1 MTVSLYYHTIFIIV
15 VLYCL
20 FGNVRKKS
28 VNLFAIPLTLLV
40 TFLIAF
46 FPVPWNT
53 GGDRELYALAIEYNR
68 MFGIGALSQDKLFG
82 IYNNLMAGIVNYQG
96 WFIITALIYS
106 FNHYLFARKVVPN
119 YTFLLLLMF
128 FSSLMFYGYGTNTIR
143 AGFAASFILLAIANY
158 NSIWKMGLYM
168 LLGVGCHMS
177 MAIPS
182 IALIITRFLDK
193 PRLYYALWF
202 ISIILS
208 AVMGSYFEVL
218 FASIGGGSRV
228 SYLAVSAS
236 ETTYKVG
243 FRIDFILYS
252 CIPVLAG
259 YYYIVKK
266 QFKDRFYSILYN
278 TYLLANCFWILV
290 IRANYSDR
298 FAYLSWFIYPVVL
311 IYPLLK
317 EHLVINQSKKIV
329 LIVFLHTLF
338 TYIMFLR

>member
-1 MTVSLYYHTIFIIV
+1 MTIGLYYHTIFIIV

-20 FGNVRKKS
+20 FGDVRKKN
-28 VNLFAIPLTLLV
+28 VNVFAIPLALLV
-40 TFLIAF
+40 TFLMAF
-46 FPVPWNT
+46 LPVPWNT
-53 GGDRELYALAIEYNR
+53 GADRGIYASLIEYIR
-68 MFGIGALSQDKLFG
+68 TFGPGNLSPDKLFG
-82 IYNNLMAGIVNYQG
+82 IYNNLLAGIVNYQG

-106 FNHYLFARKVVPN
+106 FNHYQFVRKVVPN

-158 NSIWKMGLYM
+158 NSFWKMGVYM

-177 MAIPS
+177 MTIPS
-182 IALIITRFLDK
+182 LALIITRFLGK
-193 PRLYYALWF
+193 PRLYYGLWF
-202 ISIILS
+202 LSIILS
-208 AVMGSYFEVL
+208 VVMGSYFEVL
-218 FASIGGGSRV
+218 FASIGGDSRV

-266 QFKDRFYSILYN
+266 KFKDSFYSILYN

-317 EHLVINQSKKIV
+317 EHLVINQSKKII
-329 LIVFLHTLF
+329 LIVFLHALF

>member
-20 FGNVRKKS
+20 FGDVRKKS
-28 VNLFAIPLTLLV
+28 VNFFAIPLTLLV
-40 TFLIAF
+40 TFLMAF
-46 FPVPWNT
+46 LPVPWNT
-53 GGDRELYALAIEYNR
+53 GGDRELYALAIEYNK
-68 MFGIGALSQDKLFG
+68 MFGLGALSQDKLFG

-106 FNHYLFARKVVPN
+106 FNHYQFVRKVMPN

-158 NSIWKMGLYM
+158 NSFWKMGLYI

-182 IALIITRFLDK
+182 IALIITRFLDR

-218 FASIGGGSRV
+218 FASIGGDSRV

-252 CIPVLAG
+252 FIPVLAG

-266 QFKDRFYSILYN
+266 KFKDRFYSILYN

-298 FAYLSWFIYPVVL
+298 FAYLSWFIYPIVL
-311 IYPLLK
+311 IYPGLK
-317 EHLVINQSKKIV
+317 CKLWNRQSQKV
-329 LIVFLHTLF
+329 ALIIFLHGLF